1 MELSRYTEQA
11 VNALSCAQSAAKEFG
26 HSFVGSEHLLMGLI
40 KCGDRTSELLMHYG
54 ITEQKAAPFIDTVV
68 GGGRSIFTDSFGNT
82 QTAKRVLELALYEAK
97 SQGRPLIGTEH
108 ILLSIMRERDSVG
121 ARIIDSLCRNK
132 QGLRKALIEGTN
144 AAASS
149 IESAVEEDEENDPA
163 PIIRSAVKGSTP
175 VLDAYTRDLTA
186 AAKRGMLDPVIGRD
200 AEITRVMQ
208 TLCRRTKNNPV
219 LIGEP
224 GVGKTA
230 IAEGLAA
237 ALIKDDAPAQLSGSR
252 VLSFDI
258 GAMLAGTKYRGEFEQ
273 RLKAAIDEL
282 EADPDVILFIDEIHM
297 LVGAGAGEGSVD
309 AANIMKPALSRGS
322 IRTVGATT
330 VEEYRKY
337 IEKDPALERRFSPI
351 LVNEP
356 DAEQTAIILNGL
368 RERYE
373 KHHGV
378 RISDEAINAAVEL
391 SVKFIADRQLPDKA
405 IDLIDEACA
414 RRAMSGKANGK
425 TIGYED
431 ISAVV
436 SERTGIDLRSVADA
450 SAYDKLEERLKERV
464 FGQDAAIKQICAV
477 LKRSAAGL
485 SDINRPMASFILAG
499 ERGCGR
505 RTLVARLSE
514 ELFSGNMLTLNGTDL
529 TDELSDV
536 RLTGAPAGYKDSE
549 KGGELTEYVRLHP
562 FSVVLVNDA
571 RLCSAKALSIFDKIM
586 QTGCISD
593 GKGKPVSFRSC
604 VIALKADISDNRG
617 RLGFVSDDRAEDL
630 DARLIGLPEET
641 ISSVDAAVRFDKL
654 DRSALSK
661 ITESVY
667 GELIERAAKAG
678 ITLSVSENAKAQTL
692 DRCKKPAEIRRF
704 VSMYAEDALSTAI
717 LNGSVKRGDNAIL
730 DHTDGVFTVGKA

>member
-11 VNALSCAQSAAKEFG
+11 VNALSGAQNAAKEFG

-54 ITEQKAAPFIDTVV
+54 ITEQKAAPFVDTVV

-97 SQGRPLIGTEH
+97 SQGKPLIGTEH

-132 QGLRKALIEGTN
+132 QGLRKALTDDPN
-144 AAASS
+144 ASS
-149 IESAVEEDEENDPA
+149 ALTESGGEEGEEITPA
-163 PIIRSAVKGSTP
+163 PVMRNAVKGSTP
-175 VLDAYTRDLTA
+175 VLDAYTRDLTSA
-186 AAKRGMLDPVIGRD
+186 ARRGMLDPVIGRD

-237 ALIKDDAPAQLSGSR
+237 ALIKDGAPGQLSDSR

-282 EADPDVILFIDEIHM
+282 EANPDVILFIDEIHM

-309 AANIMKPALSRGS
+309 AANIMKPALSRGA

-330 VEEYRKY
+330 VDEYRKY

-356 DAEQTAIILNGL
+356 DAEQTAVILNGL
-368 RERYE
+368 KERYE

-378 RISDEAINAAVEL
+378 TISDEAINAAVEL

-414 RRAMSGKANGK
+414 RAAMAGKTSDK
-425 TIGYED
+425 TIGCED
-431 ISAVV
+431 VSAVV
-436 SERTGIDLRSVADA
+436 SERTGIDLRLISEAE
-450 SAYDKLEERLKERV
+450 AYDKLEERLKERV
-464 FGQDAAIKQICAV
+464 FGQDAAIKQVCAA

-485 SDINRPMASFILAG
+485 ADVNKPMASLILAG

-505 RTLVARLSE
+505 RTFIARLSE
-514 ELFSGNMLTLNGTDL
+514 ELFSGSMLTLNGADL
-529 TDELSDV
+529 ADELSDV
-536 RLTGAPAGYKDSE
+536 RLTGAPVGYKDSD
-549 KGGELTEYVRLHP
+549 KGGILTEFVRLHP

-571 RLCSAKALSIFDKIM
+571 RLCSDKALSLFGNIM
-586 QTGCISD
+586 QTGCITD

-617 RLGFVSDDRAEDL
+617 RMGFSSDDRTDDL
-630 DARLIGLPEET
+630 DARGLGIPEE
-641 ISSVDAAVRFDKL
+641 IVSSADAVVRFDKL
-654 DRSALSK
+654 GSGALAL
-661 ITESVY
+661 ITDYEY
-667 GELIERAAKAG
+667 KELIARAAKAG
-678 ITLSVSENAKAQTL
+678 IALSVSENAKAHTL
-692 DRCKKPAEIRRF
+692 ENSKKPADIRRF
-704 VSMYAEDALSTAI
+704 ISIYAEDALSSAI
-717 LNGSVKRGDNAIL
+717 LNGSVKRGDTAIL
-730 DHTDGVFTVGKA
+730 DTADGKFTVGKA